1 MRYILI
7 LLLIYIF
14 YRIAK
19 AVVVRRFRE
28 MTGADNSQ
36 VRGNDS
42 AQKEKRNIE
51 DAKFTEIHEDDDKG
65 KK

>member
-7 LLLIYIF
+7 LLLIYIV

-19 AVVVRRFRE
+19 AMVLRKFRE
-28 MTGADNSQ
+28 MAGGGNPE
-36 VRGNDS
+36 VRKGN
-42 AQKEKRNIE
+42 APAGEKRNIE
-51 DAKFTEIHEDDDKG
+51 DAKFTEIDDDASDG

>member
-1 MRYILI
+1 M
-7 LLLIYIF
+7 
-14 YRIAK
+14 
-19 AVVVRRFRE
+19 VRRFRE
-28 MTGADNSQ
+28 MTGADNSR